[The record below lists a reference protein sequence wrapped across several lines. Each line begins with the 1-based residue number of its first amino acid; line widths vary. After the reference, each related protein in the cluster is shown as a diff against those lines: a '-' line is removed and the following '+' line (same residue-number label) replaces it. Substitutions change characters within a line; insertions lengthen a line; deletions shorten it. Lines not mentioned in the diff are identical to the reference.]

1 MKDVMLLSEEQYFDL
16 FYLQECTH
24 GDEEIHALMM
34 DEEA

>member
-1 MKDVMLLSEEQYFDL
+1 MLLSEEQYFDL